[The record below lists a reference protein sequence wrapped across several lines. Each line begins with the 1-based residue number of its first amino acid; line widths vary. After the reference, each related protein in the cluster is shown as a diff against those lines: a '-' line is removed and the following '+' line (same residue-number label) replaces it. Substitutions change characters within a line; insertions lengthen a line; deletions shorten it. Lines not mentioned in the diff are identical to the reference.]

1 MEIIETLNSK
11 IDKLIHDY
19 DKLRLEN
26 QALQQEIDFL
36 KNENTR
42 PIKGRVAFD
51 NYPSQKVIEKC
62 GFIKIGKDQG
72 FANARQAEI
81 EEYIY
86 SLMA

>member
-36 KNENTR
+36 KNENDELIRNNQDMFVRIDSTLTLVKAT
-42 PIKGRVAFD
+42 IKG
-51 NYPSQKVIEKC
+51 E
-62 GFIKIGKDQG
+62 
-72 FANARQAEI
+72 
-81 EEYIY
+81 
-86 SLMA
+86 